1 MLQVQSVD
9 SVGASDVVVF
19 QDPGTGSGSG
29 SADWFVVLANG
40 EDSAGN
46 PNVDSILYLWNGTAL
61 VHTQS
66 LATSGASALEVF
78 TVGGSLYLAV
88 ASLTDTRWVWLGV
101 GR

>member
-1 MLQVQSVD
+1 MA

-19 QDPGTGSGSG
+19 QDPGSGSGSG
-29 SADWFVVLANG
+29 TGSADWYVVLANG

-46 PNVDSILYLWNGTAL
+46 PNVDSVLYLWNGTAL